1 MYLIGFLIYG
11 MGGMG
16 KISLVVE
23 GCCWLYIED
32 KWSVYKIDLRY
43 EECWLNVYCYVILGL
58 IVVLFFYFLRE
69 YLVLRDLICNILIK
83 VGEKLLVLLID

>member
-1 MYLIGFLIYG
+1 MFYLVMFMYLIGIFIYG

-32 KWSVYKIDLRY
+32 KWNVYKIDLRY
-43 EECWLNVYCYVILGL
+43 LEWWLFDIYV
-58 IVVLFFYFLRE
+58 
-69 YLVLRDLICNILIK
+69 
-83 VGEKLLVLLID
+83 